1 VVIRALGRSYS
12 VTDYELDAVDRGILH
27 ALQENA
33 RDATIE
39 GMGEMVDVSASTVR
53 NRIEAMEGAGIIEGY
68 HPQINYAKAG
78 YDLHVLYLC
87 QVPTGEREALAE
99 GILDV
104 TGTVQVHELLDSEQN
119 ITVEAV
125 ARDSEHLATI
135 HDSLID
141 IGVSIRSTEH
151 VRTAYVQPFDHFGA
165 SLDGE

>member
-1 VVIRALGRSYS
+1 
-12 VTDYELDAVDRGILH
+12 
-27 ALQENA
+27 
-33 RDATIE
+33 
-39 GMGEMVDVSASTVR
+39 
-53 NRIEAMEGAGIIEGY
+53 
-68 HPQINYAKAG
+68 
-78 YDLHVLYLC
+78 
-87 QVPTGEREALAE
+87 VPTGEREELAE

-141 IGVSIRSTEH
+141 VGVSIHSTEH
-151 VRTAYVQPFDHFGA
+151 VRTAYVQPFNHFGT